1 MIDPER
7 GQSGRGKAAL
17 ARKATNWKKVE
28 PAKSRR
34 TVDEDTAQTR
44 RGDKWVREQ
53 ANMAA
58 PSVSDDN
65 ERRGKCAFLVEK
77 KKRFCKMLAARGHRY
92 CGEHADKEEGGT
104 GRTLCPLDPKH
115 TVDPDKMDK
124 HLKKCNARQKA
135 KPAYY
140 VEDVNAGPEEENDP
154 SSDQG
159 SLCERSHEQLRRLL
173 DKLDVA
179 CTALP
184 EEPEERFL
192 SHDLFR
198 EELDN
203 PKNGASA
210 RKHLVQQAS
219 LLGHMEALDLLG
231 SGRCYV
237 EFGAGRGKL
246 SHWIGRALKSAHA
259 SERPQMLLVERS
271 AARFKADG
279 KSQDAD
285 LVRLRIDIR
294 HLDLSRV
301 EALKRRPP
309 LVAVGKHLCGAATDL
324 ALRCLLPT
332 TAESPPVLGLA
343 VALCCHHRCEW
354 RHYVGRRFFSEL
366 GLGAADFADLCRM
379 SSWATCGRRLDQDH
393 QDQDHQEQ
401 DHPTQTAPSFLS
413 AAERE
418 RIGRRCKLLIDA
430 GRLDFLRGRGFGG
443 RLTRYVDAAATL
455 ENVLLTATPTASS
468 SDGGVP

>member
-1 MIDPER
+1 
-7 GQSGRGKAAL
+7 
-17 ARKATNWKKVE
+17 
-28 PAKSRR
+28 
-34 TVDEDTAQTR
+34 
-44 RGDKWVREQ
+44 
-53 ANMAA
+53 MAA
-58 PSVSDDN
+58 PSASIEN

-77 KKRFCKMLAARGHRY
+77 KQRFCKMLAARGRRF
-92 CGEHADKEEGGT
+92 CGEHADKEEGGG

-115 TVDPDKMDK
+115 TVDRDKLDK
-124 HLKKCNARQKA
+124 HLKKCNARQKP

-140 VEDVNAGPEEENDP
+140 VEDVNAGPEEENGP
-154 SSDQG
+154 SWRQG
-159 SLCERSHEQLRRLL
+159 SLCERSGEQLRRLL

-179 CTALP
+179 STALP
-184 EEPEERFL
+184 EGPEERFL
-192 SHDLFR
+192 THGLFQ
-198 EELDN
+198 EELND

-219 LLGHMEALDLLG
+219 ILGHLEALGLLGR
-231 SGRCYV
+231 GRCYV

-246 SHWIGRALKSAHA
+246 SHWIGRALKNADA

-279 KSQDAD
+279 KTMDAD

-294 HLDLSRV
+294 HLDLSQV
-301 EALKRRPP
+301 EALERRPP

-324 ALRCLLPT
+324 ALRCLFPT
-332 TAESPPVLGLA
+332 AKSPPVLGLA

-354 RHYVGRRFFSEL
+354 RHYAGRRFFSEL

-379 SSWATCGRRLDQDH
+379 SGWATCGRRLDGDH
-393 QDQDHQEQ
+393 RAQEQ
-401 DHPTQTAPSFLS
+401 TQTAPSFLS

-430 GRLDFLRGRGFGG
+430 GRLEFLRGRGFRG
-443 RLTRYVDAAATL
+443 RLTRYVDAAVTL
-455 ENVLLTATPTASS
+455 ENVLLTATPAASS
-468 SDGGVP
+468 SGGVP